1 LTTVLVVSLN
11 EIGDVIFLGQQE
23 KYNNNEK
30 NKNEFIY
37 NAFHDHEC
45 ENLKRNGRKK
55 LKIRN
60 FKFKALKN
68 FYYRSIANSF

>member
-1 LTTVLVVSLN
+1 MRKTRMNL
-11 EIGDVIFLGQQE
+11 F
-23 KYNNNEK
+23 
-30 NKNEFIY
+30 